1 MCLEFVLLL
10 ILFIYLISLYVNFQI
25 FLIVYE
31 FGYVFGMIYLM
42 LCDDWDQYIML
53 WVENINNGFDWNFL
67 SILD

>member
-1 MCLEFVLLL
+1 MDLDFVLLL
-10 ILFIYLISLYVNFQI
+10 MLLIYLISLYVNFQI

-53 WVENINNGFDWNFL
+53 WVENINNGFDWNFM

>member
-1 MCLEFVLLL
+1 MYLVFVLLL

-31 FGYVFGMIYLM
+31 FGYVLGMIYLM

>member
-1 MCLEFVLLL
+1 MYLVFVLLL

-53 WVENINNGFDWNFL
+53 WVENINNGFDWNFM

>member
-1 MCLEFVLLL
+1 MYLVFVLLL